1 MGRSAAEDLREL
13 VVRLLDHRHRFF
25 HGAGAFQLQWRTLL
39 RHNLRAMRYR
49 MPRIEWIR
57 MLVRRQEFIYLP
69 GVGQL
74 DIARDV
80 GDEEPVWQ
88 TICGNRT
95 RGSSPMR

>member
-1 MGRSAAEDLREL
+1 M
-13 VVRLLDHRHRFF
+13 
-25 HGAGAFQLQWRTLL
+25 L

-57 MLVRRQEFIYLP
+57 MLVLRQEFIYLP

-80 GDEEPVWQ
+80 GDERTRPGQ

-95 RGSSPMR
+95 RGLPRQCDEAIR